1 MKVQIFGAGGMLGN
15 ELIKKYPHFDFSD
28 INSKIDYCDIRDYNS
43 VYSRILQYK
52 PDYIFNFAAL
62 TDLEECE
69 NNPHN
74 CYLTNTLAAINLFEK
89 CKELNIPYVF
99 ISTAGI
105 FGNEPIDT
113 FDEEYIPSPLS
124 HYGHSKYEVEKYIK
138 SSNYTQ
144 WYIFRAG
151 WMMGGGSTID
161 KKFVEKIHKQ
171 IRNNKKELFVVD
183 DKAGTPT
190 YTKDFANSI
199 IKHLQENLPY
209 GLYNQVSKGGA
220 TRYDVAQFM
229 LKYLGY
235 PDILLTKVD
244 STYFNKEY
252 FANRPQSEILV
263 NSKLDSLG
271 KNYMRDWKIC
281 LKEYLDE
288 YYK

>member
-1 MKVQIFGAGGMLGN
+1 MRIQVFGAGGMLGN

-28 INSKIDYCDIRDYNS
+28 INNKIDYCDIRDYNS
-43 VYSRILQYK
+43 VYNRISQYK
-52 PDYIFNFAAL
+52 PDCILNFAAL

-220 TRYDVAQFM
+220 TRYDVARFM
-229 LKYLGY
+229 LEYLDY
-235 PDILLTKVD
+235 SDILLTKVD

-271 KNYMRDWKIC
+271 KNYMRDWKVC